1 MQCMFQCLQA
11 LSLMDYAL
19 VGQLVVPLGSLN
31 ELSPVVQHSS
41 IANLGRKDISE
52 KIKQQRWLHN
62 TGV

>member
-31 ELSPVVQHSS
+31 ELPSVVQHPS
-41 IANLGRKDISE
+41 IANLERKHSSGKE
-52 KIKQQRWLHN
+52 KQQRWLQN